1 MSADKV
7 VASVEEAVADVK
19 SGDRI
24 MVGGFGE
31 AGFPHDLV
39 RALAERNL
47 RELTIISN
55 NADFGVLAERGCL
68 SRLACSYPV
77 GPTAG
82 PVRAAIESG
91 AIELE
96 IVPQGTLV
104 ERIRAGGSGL
114 GGVLTPTGVG
124 AAFAEGYREIEHDGR
139 AFLLAPAMRADFA
152 FVKATVGDRRGNL
165 YYRHAS
171 RNFNPLMA
179 TAADMTIAQVALL
192 VEIGEMD
199 PDRIHTASP
208 FVGRIVHV
216 PAKETA

>member
-7 VASVEEAVADVK
+7 VASIEEAVADVQ
-19 SGDRI
+19 SGARI

-31 AGFPHDLV
+31 AGFPHELV
-39 RALAERNL
+39 RALAAREL
-47 RELTIISN
+47 RDLTIISN

-77 GPTAG
+77 GPTAA

-91 AIELE
+91 DIELE
-96 IVPQGTLV
+96 IIPQGTLV

-124 AAFAEGYREIEHDGR
+124 AVFAEGYRQIEHDGR
-139 AFLLAPAMRADFA
+139 DYLLAPAMRADFA

-179 TAADMTIAQVALL
+179 TAADVTVAQVTSL
-192 VEIGEMD
+192 VEVGDMD
-199 PDRIHTASP
+199 PDRIHTPSP

-216 PAKETA
+216 PAKVAA